1 MVLWPELIY
10 SDFLLLFSGF
20 FSGCS
25 IALLIA
31 VVLRIQARKLMD
43 KAEGASYM
51 VNIFPLY
58 RQVTAINLH
67 EDLHF

>member
-1 MVLWPELIY
+1 
-10 SDFLLLFSGF
+10 
-20 FSGCS
+20 
-25 IALLIA
+25 
-31 VVLRIQARKLMD
+31 LRIQARKLMD